1 MHRLRLAAAAVVLVA
16 ATGCQVTLGVG
27 VDAHGDGTGR
37 VQATVTLDKEAATK
51 LAAFGPPKV
60 DDLKKAGWVI
70 EGPIAGASGTTLYRA
85 TKTYR
90 TPGEVAGIVA
100 QLSGPTGPFQ
110 SFRVV
115 RHRSLFETRTSFSGA
130 VDLKRGVDSFG
141 DPSLAAV
148 TGSALGVDAAALR
161 TRLNAD
167 LNRIL
172 GVQVSTR
179 LPGSLT
185 GSNAPA
191 PVGNGA
197 VWKPKFGELA
207 QLSASSRQWNTRRI
221 AAAAGLVVAVLLMV
235 ALAIRRRFAARH
247 RLTSPRS
254 GPVRTVLALG
264 GVRAGRRGRGAGVP
278 PCRRSPCAAGR
289 AAEQKRQTVFWPG

>member
-1 MHRLRLAAAAVVLVA
+1 VRRFRLVAVLLVLAA
-16 ATGCQVTLGVG
+16 ATGCQVTVGVG
-27 VDAHGDGTGR
+27 VDAHADGTGS
-37 VQATVTLDKEAATK
+37 VQATVTLDKEAAAR

-70 EGPIAGASGTTLYRA
+70 EGPTAGASGAAVYRA
-85 TKTYR
+85 TKAYR

-110 SFRVV
+110 SFRVA
-115 RHRSLFETRTSFSGA
+115 RHRSLFETRTSFAGA

-141 DPSLAAV
+141 DPSLTAV

-172 GVQVSTR
+172 SVQVSAR

-185 GSNAPA
+185 GSDAPTH
-191 PVGNGA
+191 VGNGA
-197 VWKPKFGELA
+197 IWKPKFGELA

-221 AAAAGLVVAVLLMV
+221 AAAGGLVVVLLLLV
-235 ALAIRRRFAARH
+235 ALAARRRFVARRRPPPLGLH
-247 RLTSPRS
+247 HASRS
-254 GPVRTVLALG
+254 WR
-264 GVRAGRRGRGAGVP
+264 
-278 PCRRSPCAAGR
+278 
-289 AAEQKRQTVFWPG
+289 